1 MKPIGKH
8 FNVLVSVF
16 QSYNVNVV
24 TTNVL
29 ELDIE
34 ANIKLVIYK
43 LIDHSVIMK

>member
-16 QSYNVNVV
+16 LSYNVNVV